1 MQRLTS
7 YCISMGSDGTRSKYT
22 NWYEDAEH
30 IAFIDNQV
38 RFYTAMGHV
47 NSHYKVYIPQQGEHL
62 EITGECSVV
71 DEDHMALMDKLLSLH
86 TSK

>member
-7 YCISMGSDGTRSKYT
+7 YRVSRGPDGSRGTYT
-22 NWYEDAEH
+22 NWYEEAGH

-38 RFYTAMGHV
+38 RFYNAVGFV

-62 EITGECSVV
+62 EITGEPSGE
-71 DEDHMALMDKLLSLH
+71 DEEWAKFQELVRRLL
-86 TSK
+86 